1 MPHHTFWWEGID
13 GSRVFT
19 HFPPVDTYNA
29 ELSGAELAHAERNF
43 SEKGKAT
50 ISLVPFGWGDGGG
63 GPTREM
69 IAAAHRTADL
79 EGSPRVRIDSPAA
92 FFRDAEAEYPDAPVW
107 SGEMYL
113 ELHRGVLTSQLRTK
127 QGNRRNEALLREA
140 ELWAAT
146 AALRTGLPYPYA
158 ILEDAWRS
166 VLLLQ
171 FHDILPGSAI
181 AWVHREAERRHEE
194 VTAALGSVIERSLEA
209 LAGRPAAAPVGGG
222 RAANAAPFARAGA
235 PALGIATQIGRAHV

>member
-1 MPHHTFWWEGID
+1 
-13 GSRVFT
+13 
-19 HFPPVDTYNA
+19 
-29 ELSGAELAHAERNF
+29 
-43 SEKGKAT
+43 
-50 ISLVPFGWGDGGG
+50 
-63 GPTREM
+63 
-69 IAAAHRTADL
+69 
-79 EGSPRVRIDSPAA
+79 
-92 FFRDAEAEYPDAPVW
+92 
-107 SGEMYL
+107 MYL

-158 ILEDAWRS
+158 ILEDAWRA

-194 VTAALGSVIERSLEA
+194 VTAALGSIIERSLEA
-209 LAGRPAAAPVGGG
+209 IAGRPAADPVGGG

-235 PALGIATQIGRAHV
+235 PALGIATLIPDLDPVIVTPGDEGDRLDNGRIRATVDPDGHLEIGRAHV